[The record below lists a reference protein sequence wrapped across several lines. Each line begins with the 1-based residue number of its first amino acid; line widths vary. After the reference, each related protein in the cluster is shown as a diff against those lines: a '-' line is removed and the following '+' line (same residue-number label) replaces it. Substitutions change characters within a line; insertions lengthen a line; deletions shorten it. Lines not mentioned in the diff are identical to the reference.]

1 MSDEY
6 LWDRSGEPDADVAG
20 LEELLGQFKF
30 APRKPASLRFAKRSR
45 GRWWIAAAAATLV
58 IGSLA
63 GVLIVKRGSH
73 GTVTSWQLSMEGNK
87 PAAVRA
93 GQTIETSAQHEAT
106 LQSQSVGTVS
116 IAPESRV
123 RVLSMRGS
131 RQRFALDRGAIH
143 ALIWAPPTQFSVDT
157 PWAKAVDLGCQY
169 TLQVDDRGAGFV
181 TVQTGWVAFE
191 WRARESFI
199 PAGAACKTRANSG
212 PGTPYFLDAPAEFVS
227 ALQTFDSTA
236 DRESLATVLASA
248 RPRDALTLWHLLR
261 RTRNREREQ
270 VFNRLSALVALPA
283 EANRAA
289 VLRGDQQAI
298 DAAWNALNLGDTNW
312 WRDWKRAW

>member
-6 LWDRSGEPDADVAG
+6 LWDRSGEPDAEVAG
-20 LEELLGQFKF
+20 LEELLGQFKV
-30 APRKPASLRFAKRSR
+30 APRKPASLRFTKRSR
-45 GRWWIAAAAATLV
+45 RRWWMAAAAAILV
-58 IGSLA
+58 IGSAA
-63 GVLIVKRGSH
+63 GVLIVKRGSE
-73 GTVTSWQLSMEGNK
+73 GAATSWQLSIEGNK

-123 RVLSMRGS
+123 RVISMRGS
-131 RQRFALDRGAIH
+131 RQRFALDRGTIH

-169 TLQVDDRGAGFV
+169 TLKVDDNGAGFV
-181 TVQTGWVAFE
+181 TVQTGWVAFQ
-191 WRARESFI
+191 WQARESFI

-227 ALQTFDSTA
+227 ALQAFDGTA
-236 DRESLATVLASA
+236 DREALAAVLASA

-261 RTRNREREQ
+261 RTRSGEREQ
-270 VFNRLSALVALPA
+270 VFNRLSTLITLPA
-283 EANRAA
+283 EANRDAI
-289 VLRGDQQAI
+289 LRGDSRAI
-298 DAAWNALNLGDTNW
+298 DAAWNALNLGDTSW
-312 WRDWKRAW
+312 WREWKRPW